1 MPRMPG
7 IKMKRI
13 FFSFFLF
20 TMVSL
25 VTWQFFFSPFTLRL
39 VDQYFDQELDA
50 YYSSLVRGIYHMLL
64 EDIEA
69 LPLGQWDAYIKR
81 RQPQFGYHLAIEPMD
96 SLDLTEKEQRVLVRS
111 RTVVKKDGDLYY
123 RRIGS
128 SNQVITM
135 GPLEEFV
142 TPMRVEVVVWGFVV
156 VYFALMAL
164 LWSLPFW
171 LKLRR
176 ISVATESFGRGDFST
191 RAQMGESS
199 ALFPLARSFNDM
211 ARKIQQLI
219 ASHKELT
226 RAVSHELRTPISRI
240 RFSMEMLESADDNAE
255 RHQNIAEIHKDIDEL
270 DTLVSELLIY
280 ARFDREMPGLE
291 LVELPLT
298 PWLGDIA
305 QKTGKAFAHI
315 RVQSHISEADRECN
329 VLAEPR
335 YMSRALDNLVQNAM
349 KYASSRVDIRFEKTG
364 AACMIHVDDDGPGI
378 PTTDCE
384 RIFQPFVR
392 LDLSRCR
399 DTGGHGL
406 GLAIVKRIVTWHG
419 GKVSVGKSPL
429 GGARFTVRWQH

>member
-1 MPRMPG
+1 
-7 IKMKRI
+7 
-13 FFSFFLF
+13 
-20 TMVSL
+20 MVSL
-25 VTWQFFFSPFTLRL
+25 VTWQFIFSPLALRL
-39 VDQYFDQELDA
+39 VDQYFAQELDA
-50 YYSSLVRGIYHMLL
+50 YYSSLVQGVYHMLL

-69 LPLGQWDAYIKR
+69 LPPDQWGAYIKI
-81 RQPQFGYHLAIEPMD
+81 RQPQFGYNLAIEPMD
-96 SLDLTEKEQRVLVRS
+96 SLDLMEKEQRVLKRGG
-111 RTVVKKDGDLYY
+111 TVVKKDGDLYY
-123 RRIGS
+123 RCIGS
-128 SNQVITM
+128 SKQVITM

-142 TPMRVEVVVWGFVV
+142 PPLRVEVVVWGFVV

-164 LWSLPFW
+164 VWSLPFW

-176 ISVATESFGRGDFST
+176 ISVAAESFGRGDFSA
-191 RAQMGESS
+191 RARMAESS

-226 RAVSHELRTPISRI
+226 CAVSHELRTPISRT
-240 RFSMEMLESADDNAE
+240 RFSMAMLESTDDKTE

-280 ARFDREMPGLE
+280 ARFDRETPAME

-298 PWLGDIA
+298 PWLGDLA
-305 QKTGKAFAHI
+305 QKAGKAFAHI
-315 RVQSHISEADRECN
+315 RVQSHISEQERECK

-349 KYASSRVDIRFEKTG
+349 KYASSRVDIRFEKAGT
-364 AACMIHVDDDGPGI
+364 ACMIHVDDDGPGI
-378 PTTDCE
+378 PTADCE

-392 LDLSRCR
+392 LDSSRSR

-406 GLAIVKRIVTWHG
+406 GLAIVKRIVAWHG
-419 GKVSVGKSPL
+419 GKVSVGKSSL
-429 GGARFTVRWQH
+429 GGARFTVRWQK